1 MFCWLLVRLLAKNR
15 IAGSYVPTTYFVHA
29 WEVYSMLC
37 ALLMEANFFAGWQTQ
52 KPYLILKYTVRC
64 MLGAN
69 FLAGWQKQQNPDM
82 QPHTHHNMNQA

>member
-1 MFCWLLVRLLAKNR
+1 
-15 IAGSYVPTTYFVHA
+15 
-29 WEVYSMLC
+29 
-37 ALLMEANFFAGWQTQ
+37 MEANFFAGWQTQ